1 MVLGMGRL
9 LSLLVAVAWL
19 AGCAPSLD
27 TPDQTGLL
35 GSFTAPERPLEERW
49 IIAVPNFEIRAGSVE
64 VTGLD
69 AASQDEA
76 FFKELGSGVADI
88 FVSEAFRSGQ
98 FRITERAELDKVLFE
113 QDLAQSGR
121 IDPETA
127 ADVGKITGAELI
139 VLGSLTEFGISVTG
153 GGGNVLNV
161 FGGSAESV
169 TARVTVD
176 IRLVDAV
183 TAEVIAIGIGTSQV
197 SQGSIE
203 VDVLNIIRALQA
215 GRSGT
220 PSSISRYATLSG
232 VRLMRRL
239 RAYLKNS

>member
-121 IDPETA
+121 I
-127 ADVGKITGAELI
+127 VRN
-139 VLGSLTEFGISVTG
+139 LGDRGWW
-153 GGGNVLNV
+153 
-161 FGGSAESV
+161 
-169 TARVTVD
+169 
-176 IRLVDAV
+176 
-183 TAEVIAIGIGTSQV
+183 
-197 SQGSIE
+197 
-203 VDVLNIIRALQA
+203 
-215 GRSGT
+215 
-220 PSSISRYATLSG
+220 
-232 VRLMRRL
+232 
-239 RAYLKNS
+239 